1 MGSTQSTWGDSEGRD
16 GDCFQLRG
24 QLRVSSS
31 SELLCWP
38 RRRRSRLRWRGRVDF
53 VLRESCNGMSAW
65 QCEVFVYMGSQRKCW
80 RRRNINLP
88 ACDVGEWNK
97 ESSEFITCLR
107 QD

>member
-1 MGSTQSTWGDSEGRD
+1 MGSEGRD

-38 RRRRSRLRWRGRVDF
+38 RRRRSRPRWRGRVDF
-53 VLRESCNGMSAW
+53 VLRGILQWDVRLA
-65 QCEVFVYMGSQRKCW
+65 VRGFRLHGFAAKVL